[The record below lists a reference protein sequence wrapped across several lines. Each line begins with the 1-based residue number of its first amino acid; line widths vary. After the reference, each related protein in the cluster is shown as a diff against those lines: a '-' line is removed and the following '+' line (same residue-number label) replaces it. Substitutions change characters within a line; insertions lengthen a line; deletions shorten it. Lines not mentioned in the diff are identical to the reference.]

1 MHLFLFRDVKN
12 VPHQRRMPCKDS
24 FVSQDDLAL
33 GVILSLG
40 LGVAGGH
47 DESEVGLSLAFA
59 EEG

>member
-1 MHLFLFRDVKN
+1 
-12 VPHQRRMPCKDS
+12 MPCKDS

-33 GVILSLG
+33 GAILSLG